1 MVGIN
6 IISVVIL
13 LGVLIF
19 VHELGHFLVAKY
31 SGVGV
36 LKFSLGFGPRLVGK
50 KIGETDYFIS
60 LIPLGG
66 YVKLL
71 GESADD
77 EISKNEE
84 RRSFLK
90 QHVLKKIGIVAA
102 GPVFNFLFA
111 IIVFAIIYMIG
122 IPVLTSEI
130 GGVQDG
136 SPAFKAGIKKGD
148 IISVIDGKD
157 ISNWAELADIIVN
170 SEGKELQIT
179 INRDNKIKDLRL
191 KAELVKSKNIFG
203 EEIDLYK
210 LGISASPNTII
221 ERLNPF
227 EAFWAGIG
235 QTWYITKITLISV
248 VKMVEGKLSP
258 KTLGG
263 PILIAQMAGARVQEG
278 IIPFVFFMALLS
290 INLGIINLLP
300 IPILDGGHLLFYIIE
315 LISGREVNVKWREM
329 AQQIGFVLLVMLM
342 ILVFYNDILRIF
354 NK

>member
-1 MVGIN
+1 
-6 IISVVIL
+6 
-13 LGVLIF
+13 
-19 VHELGHFLVAKY
+19 
-31 SGVGV
+31 
-36 LKFSLGFGPRLVGK
+36 FGPRLVGK

-60 LIPLGG
+60 MIPLGG

-71 GESADD
+71 GESSDD
-77 EISKNEE
+77 ELSNDDEK
-84 RRSFLK
+84 RSFLK
-90 QHVLKKIGIVAA
+90 QHALKKIGIVAA
-102 GPVFNFLFA
+102 GPLFNFLFA

-130 GGVQDG
+130 GSVQDG
-136 SPAFKAGIKKGD
+136 SPAFRGGIKKGD
-148 IISVIDGKD
+148 VILAINKKD
-157 ISNWAELADIIVN
+157 VSIWAELAGIIVN

-191 KAELVKSKNIFG
+191 KAELVQSKNIFG
-203 EEIDLYK
+203 EEIDSYK
-210 LGISASPNTII
+210 LGISASSNTII

-278 IIPFVFFMALLS
+278 VMPFVFFMALLS

-300 IPILDGGHLLFYIIE
+300 IPILDGRHLLF
-315 LISGREVNVKWREM
+315 
-329 AQQIGFVLLVMLM
+329 F
-342 ILVFYNDILRIF
+342 
-354 NK
+354 